1 MNPILIVEDQPM
13 NAEVIERYLQLVG
26 YATITAATG
35 QAGLEL
41 AQRAAPWLILMDLGL
56 PDLDGLEVT
65 RRLKA
70 DPRTQHIP
78 IIAVTAHA
86 AAADRTAAFAA
97 GCDDYETKPLNFP
110 LLHTKI
116 RLWHKPDGTLAGV
129 AGADRPHL
137 MR

>member
-1 MNPILIVEDQPM
+1 MKPILIIEDQPM
-13 NAEVIERYLQLVG
+13 NAEVMERYLHREG
-26 YATITAATG
+26 YETITAATG
-35 QAGLEL
+35 QAGLDL
-41 AQRAAPWLILMDLGL
+41 AQRAAPWLIVMDIGL

-86 AAADRTAAFAA
+86 HATDRAAAFAA

-116 RLWHKPDGTLAGV
+116 GLWYKPS
-129 AGADRPHL
+129 
-137 MR
+137 